1 MGNLLYWAVVFLIIA
16 LIAAFLGFGGVAGVA
31 TEGAR
36 LLFWV
41 AIILVVLSF
50 IGGMLRRGWLS
61 LSAATGARPKPSQI
75 NDVFSIRWTK
85 RSLLNAANFC
95 YCGTY
100 LVASAF

>member
-31 TEGAR
+31 TDGAR

-50 IGGMLRRGWLS
+50 VGGILRRG
-61 LSAATGARPKPSQI
+61 
-75 NDVFSIRWTK
+75 
-85 RSLLNAANFC
+85 
-95 YCGTY
+95 
-100 LVASAF
+100 